1 MQTKRGGFLTTMAIL
16 LALAAIEDVLK
27 PFGRQGPTTPGS
39 FLPRIQ
45 PGIVVLGVRH
55 TGAEAAILG
64 PLVAAVLVVY
74 TIGIWRM
81 KRYAVTVAWIYAV
94 YVILNLTLFTIRN
107 PPPPT
112 RGETIFGIVYSIV
125 AIVLTV
131 GTASAL
137 TYRRA
142 DLT

>member
-1 MQTKRGGFLTTMAIL
+1 MQTKRGGFLTTMAVL
-16 LALAAIEDVLK
+16 LALVAIEDVLK
-27 PFGRQGPTTPGS
+27 PFGRQGPTIPVS

-45 PGIVVLGVRH
+45 PGIVVLGVRY
-55 TGAEAAILG
+55 TGSEAAILG
-64 PLVAAVLVVY
+64 PLVAAVLVLY

-94 YVILNLTLFTIRN
+94 YVILNLTLFMIRN

-112 RGETIFGIVYSIV
+112 RGETIFGIGYSIV

-131 GTASAL
+131 GTALAL
-137 TYRRA
+137 TRRRA